1 MNFMYWLTHTK
12 WGIFAGC
19 TFFYVLFVVIIF
31 AAHRHEV
38 RQLEGM
44 LHTNRIVMTQLRKRF
59 GIKDE
64 DIVNAFFTGMGME
77 EQSADDLYKMIAEGL
92 QGNPDEVYE
101 DD

>member
-1 MNFMYWLTHTK
+1 MNLMYWLTHTK

-19 TFFYVLFVVIIF
+19 TFFYVLFAIVLYI
-31 AAHRHEV
+31 AHRREV
-38 RQLEGM
+38 EKLMGV
-44 LHTNRIVMTQLRKRF
+44 LHTNRIVMTQLRKKF

-64 DIVNAFFTGMGME
+64 DIVNAFFIGMGME
-77 EQSADDLYKMIAEGL
+77 QQFPDDLYKMIAEGL